1 LSDDRW
7 EMGRVA
13 IDSGGG
19 PRLVWE
25 GRPVGDGP
33 VGLPSELVVTERSAG
48 AVGPG
53 TGMVCE
59 GDNLA
64 VMRALRGTVGGRVD
78 LIYLDP
84 PFATGDEF
92 VLQRGGRETVAYRDR
107 WGGGI
112 GSYLTAMYER
122 LVAARELLGPNGSLF
137 LHCDWHASHWL
148 RCLLDEVFGAGCFK
162 NEIVWRYRRWPA
174 KTRVFQRMHDVIFW
188 YGRSES
194 DGHAFE
200 PMYEALAPSTLA
212 TFGTRK
218 QVADFSSGRRKPGQ
232 LEVETPGA
240 PMSDVWDVGILAPI
254 SRERSGYPT
263 QKPEALLRRIVET
276 VTRPGDLV
284 ADFFCGSGTTL
295 AVAAKSGRRFIG
307 CDASPVALHATKKR
321 LLALERDGVAG
332 AGFAVARCGA
342 RADGA
347 MGPRAEVGLVQRGA
361 EVHVELR
368 AVRGV
373 ELDGV
378 DAWSIDDA
386 FDGKVFVHRWSSA
399 RARRGEGMATVGP
412 PLAHGGARA
421 VVRLAGADG
430 SSREIA
436 LGRGDRA
443 AKVPPAPLSAPRR
456 KRASRVAC

>member
-1 LSDDRW
+1 MARCAEDA
-7 EMGRVA
+7 GRA
-13 IDSGGG
+13 
-19 PRLVWE
+19 PTLLWE
-25 GRPVGDGP
+25 GRPREREALQ
-33 VGLPSELVVTERSAG
+33 GLAPELVVGERSAG
-48 AVGPG
+48 ASAARVGR
-53 TGMVCE
+53 VYE

-64 VMRALRGTVGGRVD
+64 VMRALRGKVEVD

-92 VLQRGGRETVAYRDR
+92 VLQRGGRDTVAYRDR
-107 WGGGI
+107 WSGGI
-112 GSYLTAMYER
+112 GSYLSAMYER
-122 LVAARELLGPNGSLF
+122 LVAARALLGPNGSLF

-188 YGRSES
+188 YGRSEG
-194 DGHAFE
+194 DGHSFE
-200 PMYEALAPSTLA
+200 TMYEPLAASTLA

-307 CDASPVALHATKKR
+307 CDASPVALHTTKKR
-321 LLALERDGVAG
+321 LLALESEGLAG
-332 AGFAVARCGA
+332 AAFEVARCGP
-342 RADGA
+342 REDGP
-347 MGPRAEVGLVQRGA
+347 GPRVEVALVQRGREMHA
-361 EVHVELR
+361 ELR
-368 AVRGV
+368 APRGGD
-373 ELDGV
+373 LADL
-378 DAWSIDDA
+378 DAWSVDDA
-386 FDGKVFVHRWSSA
+386 FDGKVFVHRWSSS
-399 RARRGEGMATVGP
+399 RGRRGEGMATAGP
-412 PLAHGGARA
+412 ALAHGGART
-421 VVRLAGADG
+421 VVRVAAADG
-430 SSREIA
+430 AWREIA
-436 LGRGDRA
+436 VGQEARGA
-443 AKVPPAPLSAPRR
+443 TAKVPPAPRSAARR
-456 KRASRVAC
+456 KRAAGVAC

>member
-1 LSDDRW
+1 
-7 EMGRVA
+7 
-13 IDSGGG
+13 
-19 PRLVWE
+19 
-25 GRPVGDGP
+25 
-33 VGLPSELVVTERSAG
+33 
-48 AVGPG
+48 
-53 TGMVCE
+53 MVCA

-64 VMRALRGTVGGRVD
+64 VMRALRGKVEAD

-92 VLQRGGRETVAYRDR
+92 VLQRGERETVAYRDR
-107 WGGGI
+107 WTGI
-112 GSYLTAMYER
+112 GSYLSAMFER
-122 LVAARELLGPNGSLF
+122 LVAARALLKPNGSLF

-188 YGRSES
+188 YGRSEG
-194 DGHAFE
+194 DGHSFE
-200 PMYEALAPSTLA
+200 TMYEPLAASTLA

-307 CDASPVALHATKKR
+307 CDASPVALHTTTKR
-321 LLALERDGVAG
+321 LLALESEGLAG
-332 AGFAVARCGA
+332 AAFEVARCGHVEA
-342 RADGA
+342 GPGPLAEVALVPRGGA
-347 MGPRAEVGLVQRGA
+347 MHA
-361 EVHVELR
+361 ELR
-368 AVRGV
+368 ASRGGDL
-373 ELDGV
+373 EGV
-378 DAWSIDDA
+378 DAWSVDDA
-386 FDGKVFVHRWSSA
+386 FDGKVFVHRWSSS
-399 RARRGEGMATVGP
+399 RGRRGEGMETLGP
-412 PLAHGGARA
+412 ALARGGARA
-421 VVRLAGADG
+421 VVRVAGADG
-430 SSREIA
+430 AWREIA
-436 LGRGDRA
+436 VGRDAQVGA
-443 AKVPPAPLSAPRR
+443 AKVPPAPRSAARR
-456 KRASRVAC
+456 KRAAGVAC